1 MDKLTVSYY
10 LPEILVNKIDERGAI
25 SGNRSRQLC
34 DDLCQ
39 FYDMLDFGLKAALR
53 VLNADEL
60 RIVIQSIQARAL
72 TSLPTLSASKPMLVD
87 VVSRF
92 SRDGEAVA
100 NKIEAFDNLT
110 CYALFDWARAN
121 A

>member
-10 LPEILVNKIDERGAI
+10 LPETLVNKIDERGAS

-34 DDLCQ
+34 DDLLQ

-53 VLNADEL
+53 ALDADEL
-60 RIVIQSIQARAL
+60 RTVIQAIQARAL
-72 TSLPTLSASKPMLVD
+72 PSLPTLSASKPTLAD
-87 VVSRF
+87 VVTRF
-92 SRDGEAVA
+92 SPDTALA
-100 NKIEAFDNLT
+100 NKIDAFDNLT
-110 CYALFDWARAN
+110 CYALFDWALDN